1 LISSFFSPSGALS
14 QILPHFIARDAQV
27 EMAEAVAS
35 VIKNKQPLVV
45 EAETGT
51 GKTFAY
57 LAPALLSFE
66 KSSHSKIVISTG
78 SKALQ
83 EQLYIKDLPL
93 LVKATNFT
101 GTVTLLKGRSNYLCN
116 ERLSRFMLESKHKEK
131 SLQIELVKI
140 KNWSLSTKTGDI
152 AEIDDLAEDAFI
164 IPAIT
169 SNNDNCLG
177 RDCPSFDD
185 CFIVKARKKA
195 MDSDLVVINHHLFF
209 ADLAVKETG
218 FGELI
223 PEASSYIFDEAHQ
236 LPDIASLYFGES
248 LSSRQLMELA
258 KEIDFVYRTELREA
272 KQISKAAEQLR
283 VATLDFRLAFA
294 IDKGTGS
301 WRDKSRERVMQLHA
315 QRLLQVM
322 HFLNEVLVERL
333 GKSEVL
339 DHCYERLTQFT
350 LLFKKLNDVNESG
363 FSYWFDCT
371 RQHFSLNITPLSVAD
386 RFQLECQKKEASW
399 IFTSATLSVKGKFN
413 HFTELLGLQNSQC
426 LQLNSPFDYANQ
438 TLFVVPRLLPEPGT
452 QGLAT
457 KLVEQLAPVIRASK
471 GRCFFLCTSHAMMN
485 QLATGFRQTLTM
497 PVLLQGEKSKQAL
510 LDEFVDHGN
519 ALLVATGSFWEG
531 VDVRGQVLSCVIIDK
546 IPFSSPEEPLLKA
559 RIEDAQLKGKDP
571 FFDVQLPQ
579 AVITFKQGIG
589 RLIRAEQDKGVL
601 IVCDNRLVTRKYGNL
616 FLNSL
621 PCMPRTRSLDNA
633 IAFLKNID

>member
-1 LISSFFSPSGALS
+1 MISSFFSPSGALS
-14 QILPHFIARDAQV
+14 QVLPHYIARDSQV

-35 VIKNKQPLVV
+35 VIKTKQPLVV

-57 LAPALLSFE
+57 LAPALLSFD
-66 KSSHSKIVISTG
+66 KATCSKIIISTG

-93 LVKATNFT
+93 LVKATNFS
-101 GTVTLLKGRSNYLCN
+101 GTVTLLKGRSNYLCS
-116 ERLSRFMLESKHKEK
+116 ERLNRFMLESKHKEK
-131 SLQIELVKI
+131 ALQIELVKI

-152 AEIDDLAEDAFI
+152 AEIDDLPEDAYI

-177 RDCPSFDD
+177 RECPSFDD

-195 MDSDLVVINHHLFF
+195 MDSDLIVINHHLFF

-223 PEASSYIFDEAHQ
+223 PEASCYIFDEAHQ

-248 LSSRQLMELA
+248 LSSRQLLELA

-283 VATLDFRLAFA
+283 VATMDFRLAFA

-301 WRDKSRERVMQLHA
+301 WREKSRERVMQLHA
-315 QRLLQVM
+315 LRLVQVM
-322 HFLNEVLVERL
+322 TFLNDVLVDRL

-339 DHCYERLTQFT
+339 DHCFERLNQFN

-371 RQHFSLNITPLSVAD
+371 RQHFSLNITPLSVAE
-386 RFQLECQKKEASW
+386 RFQLECQKKEATW
-399 IFTSATLSVKGKFN
+399 VFTSATLSVKGKFN

-426 LQLNSPFDYANQ
+426 LQLS
-438 TLFVVPRLLPEPGT
+438 
-452 QGLAT
+452 
-457 KLVEQLAPVIRASK
+457 
-471 GRCFFLCTSHAMMN
+471 
-485 QLATGFRQTLTM
+485 
-497 PVLLQGEKSKQAL
+497 
-510 LDEFVDHGN
+510 
-519 ALLVATGSFWEG
+519 
-531 VDVRGQVLSCVIIDK
+531 
-546 IPFSSPEEPLLKA
+546 
-559 RIEDAQLKGKDP
+559 
-571 FFDVQLPQ
+571 
-579 AVITFKQGIG
+579 
-589 RLIRAEQDKGVL
+589 
-601 IVCDNRLVTRKYGNL
+601 
-616 FLNSL
+616 
-621 PCMPRTRSLDNA
+621 
-633 IAFLKNID
+633 